1 MRKIQWSE
9 DFVIGIPEIDNQ
21 HKALVEKLNNLID
34 TYNDNPDK
42 IRDALDFLIDY
53 ALLHFETEE
62 SFMEQYNYPGLE
74 EQIEEHRKF
83 TKTVNKFVDDFL
95 MMGATPEIA
104 KRIEKELVEWI
115 EHHIL
120 NVDKK
125 IGEFIKKQKDK

>member
-9 DFVIGIPEIDNQ
+9 DFVIGVPEIDNQ

-62 SFMEQYNYPGLE
+62 RFMEQYNYPGLN

-83 TKTVNKFVDDFL
+83 TKTVNQFVDDFL
-95 MMGATPEIA
+95 MMGPTPEIA
-104 KRIEKELVEWI
+104 KRIEKEVIEWI

-125 IGEFIKKQKDK
+125 IGKFIKKQKDK

>member
-1 MRKIQWSE
+1 MKKIQWSE
-9 DFVIGIPEIDNQ
+9 DFVIGVPDIDNQ
-21 HKALVEKLNNLID
+21 HKALVEKLNNLVD

-62 SFMEQYNYPGLE
+62 RFMEQHNYPGLE

-95 MMGATPEIA
+95 MMGPTPEIA
-104 KRIEKELVEWI
+104 KRIEKELIEWI

-125 IGEFIKKQKDK
+125 IGDFIKKQEDK

>member
-9 DFVIGIPEIDNQ
+9 DFVIGVPEIDEQ

-42 IRDALDFLIDY
+42 IREALDFLINY

-62 SFMEQYNYPGLE
+62 RFMEQYNYPGLE
-74 EQIEEHRKF
+74 EQIDEHRKF

-95 MMGATPEIA
+95 IMGPTPEIA
-104 KRIEKELVEWI
+104 KRIEKEVIEWI

-125 IGEFIKKQKDK
+125 IGEFIKKQNNK

>member
-1 MRKIQWSE
+1 MKKIQWSE
-9 DFVIGIPEIDNQ
+9 DFVIGVPDIDNQ
-21 HKALVEKLNNLID
+21 HKALVEKLNNLVD

-62 SFMEQYNYPGLE
+62 RFMEQYNYPGLE

-95 MMGATPEIA
+95 IMGPTPEIA

-125 IGEFIKKQKDK
+125 IGEFIKKQNNK

>member
-1 MRKIQWSE
+1 MKKIQWSE
-9 DFVIGIPEIDNQ
+9 DFVIGVPEIDNQ
-21 HKALVEKLNNLID
+21 HKALVEKLNNLVD
-34 TYNDNPDK
+34 TYNDNPEK

-104 KRIEKELVEWI
+104 KRIEEELIEWI
-115 EHHIL
+115 KHHIL

>member
-9 DFVIGIPEIDNQ
+9 DFVIGVPDIDNQ

-62 SFMEQYNYPGLE
+62 RFMEQHNYPGLN

-83 TKTVNKFVDDFL
+83 TKTVNQFVDDFL
-95 MMGATPEIA
+95 MMGPTPEIA
-104 KRIEKELVEWI
+104 KRIEKEVIEWI